1 MVINSIRCQKR
12 DRALAA
18 ERKSSRKRRFKK
30 SPVRPLTPPSPRK
43 DGGIPQRSTV
53 LVPEALFA
61 LKLGDYVKSLDK
73 PSPATTARQEDV
85 ESALLQCDTCQLC
98 VHASKYNEAAVIRF
112 RVQFLS
118 SQASYEAYPVTCTG
132 HVVVYDICNRRRV
145 MFCVV
150 SD

>member
-1 MVINSIRCQKR
+1 M
-12 DRALAA
+12 
-18 ERKSSRKRRFKK
+18 
-30 SPVRPLTPPSPRK
+30 RPLTPPSPRK

-73 PSPATTARQEDV
+73 PSSATAARQEDV

-118 SQASYEAYPVTCTG
+118 SQASYAAYPVTCTG